1 MRGRLINPFDIE
13 ICRLDTVAI
22 AAAPGFDP
30 IWREPTLVSTADG
43 KGASGRK
50 EMTSILVPGQFTTD
64 SDFLALQMAANG
76 NLGRIDFKIIFHF
89 SDLEDLGLIEA
100 STGLALIR
108 AGDRMSAVYAD
119 DGLTL
124 VQAIPN
130 PPGVFVKQADPR
142 FGLGK
147 SRNLL
152 IVSFASRDQGQAA
165 SAGG

>member
-1 MRGRLINPFDIE
+1 MRGRLINPFGIE
-13 ICRLDTVAI
+13 ICRLDVA
-22 AAAPGFDP
+22 ATTTSPGFDSV
-30 IWREPTLVSTADG
+30 WREPVLISTADG
-43 KGASGRK
+43 KGTSGRK
-50 EMTSILVPGQFTTD
+50 EMTAIQVPGQFAIG

-76 NLGRIDFKIIFHF
+76 NLAKTDFKVIFHF
-89 SDLEDLGLIEA
+89 ADLEDLGLVESA
-100 STGLALIR
+100 TGLALIR
-108 AGDRMSAVYAD
+108 VGDRMSAVYSD

-130 PPGVFVKQADPR
+130 PPGVFVTEAEPR

-152 IVSFASRDQGQAA
+152 VVTFASRDQGQAA